1 MKQVY
6 QTPDFDV
13 SAYELDDIIT
23 ISIGTGPVEGG
34 DSGWV
39 EIWRSRS
46 NRSDLLTIIS
56 RARFALLCF
65 FCALFCIL
73 CTIPFLYTI
82 LISCAYSVFVL
93 NLGAVCLFFFVC
105 HMRSFPHTP
114 ARPFHYSF
122 STSVF
127 VFLLF
132 SLPCREQASPKQFG
146 SFLPPLKREVGCRR
160 QLGGISKEFT
170 EFKKNV
176 RDLLICFCLPWK
188 GRWVAAGKPEGF
200 CGVIWNLNRK
210 QITF

>member
-65 FCALFCIL
+65 FVPYLVFCDNNIFCIL
-73 CTIPFLYTI
+73 F
-82 LISCAYSVFVL
+82 CAY
-93 NLGAVCLFFFVC
+93 FFVC

-132 SLPCREQASPKQFG
+132 SLPCREQASPKQ
-146 SFLPPLKREVGCRR
+146 LEA
-160 QLGGISKEFT
+160 
-170 EFKKNV
+170 
-176 RDLLICFCLPWK
+176 FCLPWK
-188 GRWVAAGKPEGF
+188 GRWVAAGNSEGFHRNLKRTCVTFNPLLPPLKREWVAEGKPEGF